1 MDAGPTIFI
10 ECTHTFHSDLNTG
23 IQRVVRNVLRHASA
37 VASELGYSVVP
48 VILQNDR
55 LVPADLDVVLSDKQ
69 AQAKPRRPPSRYD
82 RQRHGARE
90 TATARRHLYL
100 TLRPAWR
107 AFLRLASALAPSNR
121 AREFIYAP
129 PYRPGLTQS
138 ILRVAQT
145 FSGGTEAERLPT
157 PHVEVQAIQCRG
169 YPVVAE
175 LVVDRAALAGG
186 AAFQGARRSDR
197 RGHLRHNPHIAPVPS
212 TPELSGAFA
221 RWLQCHLQYSDVFLA
236 ISKSVADQ
244 LRDYLGSSQVWR
256 GVRGLPRIRHF
267 HLGSELDFLA
277 GAEDVRQHI
286 VDIFGQPEHVF
297 LMVGS
302 LEPRKNHGFVLDAF
316 ERFWAAGGQASL
328 VIVGRQ
334 GWKTE
339 DLLQRIAH
347 HRLHQKRLFLLRD
360 VSDAELDH
368 AYRSASALVIASEIE
383 GFGLPV
389 VEAFQRGL
397 PVLCSDIP
405 VFREIADGQASFF
418 RLDDPDRL
426 TAVLHAY
433 CRGHD
438 PARRSERTPR
448 NWLTWKQST
457 EQLFANLI
465 QALDAPAEPLS
476 ADADA
481 GAHRSKMLSA

>member
-1 MDAGPTIFI
+1 MPGISCCCSNSSWTVPLWPAVQHFKARGGRIAGVIFDI
-10 ECTHTFHSDLNTG
+10 IPISH
-23 IQRVVRNVLRHASA
+23 
-37 VASELGYSVVP
+37 
-48 VILQNDR
+48 
-55 LVPADLDVVLSDKQ
+55 
-69 AQAKPRRPPSRYD
+69 
-82 RQRHGARE
+82 
-90 TATARRHLYL
+90 
-100 TLRPAWR
+100 
-107 AFLRLASALAPSNR
+107 
-121 AREFIYAP
+121 
-129 PYRPGLTQS
+129 PYT
-138 ILRVAQT
+138 
-145 FSGGTEAERLPT
+145 
-157 PHVEVQAIQCRG
+157 
-169 YPVVAE
+169 
-175 LVVDRAALAGG
+175 
-186 AAFQGARRSDR
+186 
-197 RGHLRHNPHIAPVPS
+197 S

-438 PARRSERTPR
+438 PARRCERTPR